1 MILEPITLPLS
12 TTQEG
17 EIRITGSRIPLQ
29 FLISEYCNGAT
40 AEDIVMHYPSLKL
53 ADVHA
58 ALSYYLNHKAEMDKY
73 VLEQEKLAN
82 NLREKVEQ
90 RFPQNGL
97 RQRLLARLEK
107 NP

>member
-1 MILEPITLPLS
+1 MRLEPITLPLS

-29 FLISEYCNGAT
+29 FLVYEYCNGAT
-40 AEDIVMHYPSLKL
+40 AEDIVAHYPSLRL

-58 ALSYYLNHKAEMDKY
+58 TLSYYLSHKTEVDKY

-82 NLREKVEQ
+82 DLREKIEQ

-97 RQRLLARLEK
+97 RQRLLTRLEK
-107 NP
+107 TS